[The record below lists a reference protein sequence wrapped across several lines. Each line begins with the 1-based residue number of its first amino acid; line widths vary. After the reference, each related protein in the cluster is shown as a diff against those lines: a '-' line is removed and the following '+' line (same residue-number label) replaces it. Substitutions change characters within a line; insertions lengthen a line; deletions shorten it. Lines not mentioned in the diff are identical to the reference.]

1 MVVFIDGLVDYVASF
16 NDEVMSRQLI
26 RDVLFLCEEHKCAIV
41 NVLHENKATDD
52 ENMRGHLGTVLSQ
65 KAGTVLQC
73 QKSKSGIINVT
84 CPDARHGTMPRWT
97 IRFDQDGHL
106 ADADAEHRQEV
117 QAAKEQRDAQR
128 QAERDLIVKG
138 RLDAALSL
146 IRMKGGSIPR
156 SELTAML
163 VEKLSLS
170 RPVVSRFISQM
181 LKDGKLFESGKSVM
195 DSENIVIP
203 F

>member
-1 MVVFIDGLVDYVASF
+1 M
-16 NDEVMSRQLI
+16 
-26 RDVLFLCEEHKCAIV
+26 
-41 NVLHENKATDD
+41 
-52 ENMRGHLGTVLSQ
+52 
-65 KAGTVLQC
+65 
-73 QKSKSGIINVT
+73 
-84 CPDARHGTMPRWT
+84 
-97 IRFDQDGHL
+97 
-106 ADADAEHRQEV
+106 ADADAEHRQEL